1 MDDEETS
8 GVNEGPAESAQKG
21 TFADK
26 GRLLGGISRSLHAIQ
41 CHLDNQGSSKLIVDL
56 VIKSSTNSQVNC
68 MPLTKK
74 TCVNVFCLQIF
85 AETVELGI
93 ALLEGGNQ
101 EIQKSIFK
109 QLTSIG
115 GADGAVGQ
123 SFFKVFYD
131 TMIEAQVHKNP
142 KSK

>member
-1 MDDEETS
+1 M
-8 GVNEGPAESAQKG
+8 
-21 TFADK
+21 
-26 GRLLGGISRSLHAIQ
+26 LLLFQ

-56 VIKSSTNSQVNC
+56 VIKSSTNSQVY
-68 MPLTKK
+68 PLAIITKGH
-74 TCVNVFCLQIF
+74 FLHWHFYLFQIF

-115 GADGAVGQ
+115 AEAGAVGQ

-131 TMIEAQVHKNP
+131 TMIEAQVHY
-142 KSK
+142 

>member
-1 MDDEETS
+1 M
-8 GVNEGPAESAQKG
+8 
-21 TFADK
+21 
-26 GRLLGGISRSLHAIQ
+26 HHQ
-41 CHLDNQGSSKLIVDL
+41 C
-56 VIKSSTNSQVNC
+56 
-68 MPLTKK
+68 
-74 TCVNVFCLQIF
+74 FCFQIF

-109 QLTSIG
+109 QLTGQI

-131 TMIEAQVHKNP
+131 TMIEAQVYLKIP
-142 KSK
+142 KQNDSLILKYLR